1 METNRLKFYREKNKL
16 TRPILAKLLDVE
28 IEKIILWEENIFL
41 IEKDK
46 INSIISILGISK
58 EELFV
63 PLNKTKLIYLKTPHH
78 HQINMTLKVNTIL
91 FFSIGYLLLISF
103 VYTIINKLPYLFH
116 LKIGD
121 SKIFNLFKLNFF
133 DMLIGSVSIITL
145 FFSLSNGLIWF
156 FLLHFK
162 IINKVR
168 RKYEK

>member
-1 METNRLKFYREKNKL
+1 
-16 TRPILAKLLDVE
+16 
-28 IEKIILWEENIFL
+28 
-41 IEKDK
+41 
-46 INSIISILGISK
+46 
-58 EELFV
+58 
-63 PLNKTKLIYLKTPHH
+63 
-78 HQINMTLKVNTIL
+78 MTLKVNTIL